1 MPHIIYAVIEYLIKK
16 VDGCANNPENSSAT
30 KIGGHIP
37 CGYSMSTIWVFDHA
51 EMKHALCRKYCMK
64 KFCSSLREHYE
75 NVIDFEKKNM
85 LPLTK

>member
-37 CGYSMSTIWVFDHA
+37 
-51 EMKHALCRKYCMK
+51 LCRKYCMK